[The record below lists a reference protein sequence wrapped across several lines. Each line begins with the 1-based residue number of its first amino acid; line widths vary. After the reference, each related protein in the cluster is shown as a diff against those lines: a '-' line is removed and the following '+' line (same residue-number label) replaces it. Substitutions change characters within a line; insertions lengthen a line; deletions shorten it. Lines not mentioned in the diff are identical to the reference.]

1 MPDDLTEAHELLI
14 QEFEMLERDYD
25 RLKLAKYR
33 AEQRLKRDNFELRRQ
48 LRIAVEEIEEL
59 QSLLARSYVRV

>member
-1 MPDDLTEAHELLI
+1 MSDLEEAHELLI
-14 QEFEMLERDYD
+14 EEHEMLERDYD

-33 AEQRLKRDNFELRRQ
+33 SEKRLKRDNFEMRRQ
-48 LRIAVEEIEEL
+48 LRIALEEIEEL